1 MSRFDSCPF
10 LTDVRNEGDIGIDD
24 AAQEFQAVGKVAEI
38 LGAEDDVEITQL
50 AVHIDI
56 ADALGK
62 DFLPLLQARP
72 VLVELGLGRGYFFFR
87 RRQIGRHR
95 LVFSLSGFQALLDFV
110 ELIADVVDDHL
121 GLGLLL
127 TLLGHAG
134 LDVVQPALQVIVGKG
149 QETRR

>member
-1 MSRFDSCPF
+1 MRLVKTFSRFCRRARFSSSSAW
-10 LTDVRNEGDIGIDD
+10 V
-24 AAQEFQAVGKVAEI
+24 AAI
-38 LGAEDDVEITQL
+38 
-50 AVHIDI
+50 
-56 ADALGK
+56 
-62 DFLPLLQARP
+62 
-72 VLVELGLGRGYFFFR
+72 FFFR

-95 LVFSLSGFQALLDFV
+95 LVFALSGFQALLDFI

-134 LDVVQPALQVIVGKG
+134 LDVVQLALQVIVGKG

>member
-1 MSRFDSCPF
+1 MRLVKTFSR
-10 LTDVRNEGDIGIDD
+10 
-24 AAQEFQAVGKVAEI
+24 
-38 LGAEDDVEITQL
+38 
-50 AVHIDI
+50 
-56 ADALGK
+56 
-62 DFLPLLQARP
+62 LQARP

-95 LVFSLSGFQALLDFV
+95 LVFALSGFQALLDFI

-134 LDVVQPALQVIVGKG
+134 LDVVQLALAGH
-149 QETRR
+149 RRQRSGDTAITGLPSRRG